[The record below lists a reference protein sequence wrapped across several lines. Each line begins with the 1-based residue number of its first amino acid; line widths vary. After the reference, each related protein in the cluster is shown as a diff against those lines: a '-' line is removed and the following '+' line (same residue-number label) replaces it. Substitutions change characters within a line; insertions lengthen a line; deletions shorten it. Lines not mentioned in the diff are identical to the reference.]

1 MRRPENVWPSYVCLS
16 SLFPTVCLCVF
27 TLSNCVFVCLSL
39 LGIVFLPNA
48 ALYWLCEF
56 LSRNRPNSGR
66 EFRSLREIMGQ
77 SEEIY
82 GAHIEKRLKY
92 GERKIMGGEN
102 TSWIVEIISQSG
114 KCLSRYLS
122 TAAERNTITE
132 NTKDLE
138 GKILVELGIHE
149 RALMGN

>member
-92 GERKIMGGEN
+92 RERKITGREN
-102 TSWIVEIISQSG
+102 TSWIVEIIGQSG
-114 KCLSRYLS
+114 EMFGADICLQQLKELKKYWKQSE
-122 TAAERNTITE
+122 TP
-132 NTKDLE
+132 TKN
-138 GKILVELGIHE
+138 KKFK
-149 RALMGN
+149 MY